1 MINKNSKI
9 FLVGHKG
16 FVGSAIL
23 RLLKKKGYKNIFY
36 KTRKDLDLRNQ
47 KKTFSYILKIK
58 PDAVIL
64 AAGKVGGI
72 KANSNF
78 PAEFIYDNLSIQ
90 NNVIQGSFKAKVKD
104 LIFLGSSCIYPKYS
118 NQPIKESY
126 LLSGILEPT
135 NESYAIAK
143 IAGVKLCE
151 SYNRQYKTNYKCL
164 MPSNIF
170 GPGDN
175 YNLENSHFF
184 PAIIKKLYNAKK
196 KNISKTIFWGSGSSK
211 RELTFV
217 DEIAE
222 ACIFFLKKKTRH
234 CVINIGSGYEKS
246 IKDYI
251 NFVSGKIN
259 NKSKIVFDKNK
270 KIDGTPRK
278 LLDCSVAKKYG
289 WKSKFKFSTA
299 FDVTYAD
306 FLKNHRKHLLK
317 I

>member
-9 FLVGHKG
+9 FLAGHKG

-23 RLLKKKGYKNIFY
+23 RILKKRGYKNIFY
-36 KTRKDLDLRNQ
+36 KTRKELDLRNQ

-64 AAGKVGGI
+64 SAGKVGGI

-90 NNVIQGSFKAKVKD
+90 NNVIQGSFKANVKD

-118 NQPIKESY
+118 DQPIKESY

-135 NESYAIAK
+135 NEAYAIAK

-170 GPGDN
+170 GTGDN

-184 PAIIKKLYNAKK
+184 PAIIKKLYFAKK
-196 KNISKTIFWGSGSSK
+196 NNLNKTIFWGTGSSK

-234 CVINIGSGYEKS
+234 SIINIGSGYEKT
-246 IKDYI
+246 IKEYI
-251 NFVSGKIN
+251 NFFSKKIN

-270 KIDGTPRK
+270 IIDGTPRK
-278 LLDCSVAKKYG
+278 LLDCTVAKKYG
-289 WKSKFKFSTA
+289 WKPKFKFSSA
-299 FDVTYAD
+299 FEVTYAD
-306 FLKNHRKHLLK
+306 FLKNHT
-317 I
+317 

>member
-196 KNISKTIFWGSGSSK
+196 NNISKTIFWGSGSSK

-289 WKSKFKFSTA
+289 WKSKFEFSTA

>member
-1 MINKNSKI
+1 M
-9 FLVGHKG
+9 
-16 FVGSAIL
+16 
-23 RLLKKKGYKNIFY
+23 
-36 KTRKDLDLRNQ
+36 
-47 KKTFSYILKIK
+47 
-58 PDAVIL
+58 
-64 AAGKVGGI
+64 
-72 KANSNF
+72 
-78 PAEFIYDNLSIQ
+78 
-90 NNVIQGSFKAKVKD
+90 
-104 LIFLGSSCIYPKYS
+104 
-118 NQPIKESY
+118 
-126 LLSGILEPT
+126 SGILEPT

-196 KNISKTIFWGSGSSK
+196 NNISKTIFWGSGSSK

-246 IKDYI
+246 IKDYV
-251 NFVSGKIN
+251 NFVSKKIN
-259 NKSKIVFDKNK
+259 NKSKIVFDNNK

-289 WKSKFKFSTA
+289 WKSKFKFSKA
-299 FDVTYAD
+299 FEVTYAD

>member
-1 MINKNSKI
+1 MINKNTKI
-9 FLVGHKG
+9 LLFGHKG

-23 RLLKKKGYKNIFY
+23 RILKKKKFKQIFY
-36 KTRKDLDLRNQ
+36 RTRKDLDLRNQ

-64 AAGKVGGI
+64 SAGKVGGI
-72 KANSNF
+72 KANNNF

-90 NNVIQGSFKAKVKD
+90 NNVIQGSFKANVKD
-104 LIFLGSSCIYPKYS
+104 LVFLGSSCIYPKYCK
-118 NQPIKESY
+118 QPIKESY
-126 LLSGILEPT
+126 LLSGVLEPT

-143 IAGVKLCE
+143 IAGLKLCE

-196 KNISKTIFWGSGSSK
+196 NNITRTTFWGTGKSK

-222 ACIFFLKKKTRH
+222 ACIFFLKKKTTH
-234 CVINIGSGYEKS
+234 SIINIGSGYEKS
-246 IKDYI
+246 IKEYI
-251 NFVSGKIN
+251 NFFSKRIK
-259 NKSKIVFDKNK
+259 NKSKVVFDNNK
-270 KIDGTPRK
+270 KMDGTPRK
-278 LLDCSVAKKYG
+278 LLDSSVAKKYG
-289 WKSKFKFSTA
+289 WKNKFKFSTA
-299 FDVTYAD
+299 FEATYAD
-306 FLKNHRKHLLK
+306 FLKNYSNTS
-317 I
+317 

>member
-36 KTRKDLDLRNQ
+36 KTKKNLDLRNQ

-78 PAEFIYDNLSIQ
+78 PAEFIYDNLSMQ

-135 NESYAIAK
+135 NELYAIAK

-196 KNISKTIFWGSGSSK
+196 NNISKTIFWGSGSSK

-222 ACIFFLKKKTRH
+222 ACIFFLKKK
-234 CVINIGSGYEKS
+234 
-246 IKDYI
+246 
-251 NFVSGKIN
+251 
-259 NKSKIVFDKNK
+259 
-270 KIDGTPRK
+270 
-278 LLDCSVAKKYG
+278 LDTV
-289 WKSKFKFSTA
+289 
-299 FDVTYAD
+299 
-306 FLKNHRKHLLK
+306 
-317 I
+317 

>member
-1 MINKNSKI
+1 MIMIILWKEFHYLIISK
-9 FLVGHKG
+9 V
-16 FVGSAIL
+16 
-23 RLLKKKGYKNIFY
+23 NI
-36 KTRKDLDLRNQ
+36 
-47 KKTFSYILKIK
+47 I
-58 PDAVIL
+58 
-64 AAGKVGGI
+64 
-72 KANSNF
+72 
-78 PAEFIYDNLSIQ
+78 
-90 NNVIQGSFKAKVKD
+90 
-104 LIFLGSSCIYPKYS
+104 
-118 NQPIKESY
+118 
-126 LLSGILEPT
+126 
-135 NESYAIAK
+135 
-143 IAGVKLCE
+143 
-151 SYNRQYKTNYKCL
+151 
-164 MPSNIF
+164 
-170 GPGDN
+170 
-175 YNLENSHFF
+175 
-184 PAIIKKLYNAKK
+184 
-196 KNISKTIFWGSGSSK
+196 KTIFWGSGSSK

-306 FLKNHRKHLLK
+306 FLKNHRKHILK

>member
-306 FLKNHRKHLLK
+306 FLKNHRKHILK